1 MPVDIYYPSPNFAYT
16 IREWNKKIEWNK
28 NIIIRYIVLDA
39 EDMKRLSELLKGL
52 GF

>member
-16 IREWNKKIEWNK
+16 IREWNK